1 MSCGVDLEGTL
12 FSLFK
17 GKSGRERER
26 VFRVDNRAIH
36 LLEGEQISGP
46 NIQEGEEESRA
57 VFGSEK
63 C

>member
-1 MSCGVDLEGTL
+1 MGETE
-12 FSLFK
+12 
-17 GKSGRERER
+17 REREK

-46 NIQEGEEESRA
+46 NIQEEGEEGSRA